1 MFDRKKLIG
10 PLFSTG
16 GLIAVLC
23 ILIAVNI
30 LFSSAALRL
39 DLTRDGQYSLS
50 ESSKKIIAGVKE
62 DVTFKVFYTQSAP
75 DMPVYIKNYA
85 GRVID
90 FLQEYERRGKGAV
103 KLEIYDPSPDS
114 EEEEWARRY
123 GIKLFELPSG
133 GSMAL
138 GLAVMSADREEVLPF
153 MDPSEETRLEYAVT
167 RMIARTAS
175 SGKKTVGVVSSLPVF
190 GVKPGPG
197 APPGSPGSTPWMF
210 VTELKKNY
218 DVIEISPFGEKIP
231 GGVDILM
238 LINPAGIGGTMIRAI
253 ARHVSKGVNVLAFT
267 DPLPLAQANASAP
280 GGASPFDD
288 VLKSWGVWMKPDQI
302 VADFN
307 HSTRLTLGG
316 GRQETNP
323 LWLSLDAGAFNRE
336 NILTSKL
343 ESVILATAGAFQ
355 KAGEGDFEYEPLI
368 RSSVN
373 ASLMEKFQAR
383 LGAESIRRAF
393 SPGGESLDLAVRV
406 RGRFPAFPTGPAE
419 KDADDPSKTADI
431 ILVGDSDM
439 LYDHYY
445 MQKQNFL
452 GFEVARIFNDN
463 LNFLLNA
470 VEMLGGDDRLID
482 IRSRG
487 EFKKPFDRVIEIED
501 RAKMQWL
508 DRERELIRKVEELNE
523 KLSAMEAR
531 KNPSQRLIISESQEF
546 EIKKFKE
553 RRRKI
558 NQELKMV
565 RRNLR
570 SDIESLGRKVK
581 FFNIFLPPILVGI
594 GGLWFGLARRR
605 KMTTS

>member
-1 MFDRKKLIG
+1 MFDRKKLID
-10 PLFSTG
+10 PLFSSG

-39 DLTRDGQYSLS
+39 DFTRDRQYSLS
-50 ESSKKIIAGVKE
+50 ESSQKIISDIKE
-62 DVTFKVFYTQSAP
+62 DVTFKVFYTKNAP

-85 GRVID
+85 KRMID
-90 FLQEYERRGKGAV
+90 FLREYEHLGKGAV

-123 GIKLFELPSG
+123 GIKTFELPSG

-138 GLAVMSADREEVLPF
+138 GLAVMSADREEVLAF
-153 MDPSEETRLEYAVT
+153 MDPSDETRLEYAVT

-175 SGKKTVGVVSSLPVF
+175 LEKKTIGVVSSLPVF
-190 GVKPGPG
+190 GLKSGPG
-197 APPGSPGSTPWMF
+197 IPPGSPGASPWMF

-218 DVIEISPFGEKIP
+218 DVIEINPFGEKIP
-231 GGVDILM
+231 GGVDILA
-238 LINPAGIGGTMIRAI
+238 LINPAKVGETMIRAI
-253 ARHVSKGVNVLAFT
+253 ARHVSKGINVLVFA
-267 DPLPLAQANASAP
+267 DPLPLAESGASAP
-280 GGASPFDD
+280 GGASLFDD
-288 VLKSWGVWMKPDQI
+288 VLKSWGVLMKPDKI

-307 HSTRLTLGG
+307 YSARLTLGD

-323 LWLSLDAGAFNRE
+323 LWLSLNAGAFNRE
-336 NILTSKL
+336 SILTSKL
-343 ESVILATAGAFQ
+343 ESMILATAGAFQ

-383 LGAESIRRAF
+383 LSAESIRRAF
-393 SPGGESLDLAVRV
+393 SPSGESLDLAVRV
-406 RGRFPAFPTGPAE
+406 RGRFPSFPSETAE
-419 KDADDPSKTADI
+419 KDAVGPSKPADL
-431 ILVGDSDM
+431 ILVADSDM

-470 VEMLGGDDRLID
+470 VEMLCGDNRLID

-508 DRERELIRKVEELNE
+508 DRERDLIQKVEELNDRLNALE
-523 KLSAMEAR
+523 SR
-531 KNPSQRLIISESQEF
+531 KDPSQRLIISESQEF

-558 NQELKMV
+558 NQELKLV

-581 FFNIFLPPILVGI
+581 FLNIFLPPILVGI

-605 KMTTS
+605 KMTR